1 MKSSIPSIRTIHS
14 ISAMD
19 FRTCPGT
26 FLDKCEYLNESF
38 IIRRGNKQKAV
49 LIPYLDFQH
58 FQLLK
63 QFRRRLVRQG

>member
-1 MKSSIPSIRTIHS
+1 
-14 ISAMD
+14 MD